1 MRGKDIRIRMDV
13 SDCQDRQ
20 SPSPL
25 SDENETDEHEQNLR
39 KYGGTVPFPREI
51 RNKRTCHYC
60 LYGVALIIIFW
71 KNLRLSKIYFEAAPS

>member
-39 KYGGTVPFPREI
+39 KYGGTVPFPRE
-51 RNKRTCHYC
+51 
-60 LYGVALIIIFW
+60 LLIWSGFDYHFLEEFASF
-71 KNLRLSKIYFEAAPS
+71 KDLFRSRP

>member
-51 RNKRTCHYC
+51 RNK
-60 LYGVALIIIFW
+60 
-71 KNLRLSKIYFEAAPS
+71 